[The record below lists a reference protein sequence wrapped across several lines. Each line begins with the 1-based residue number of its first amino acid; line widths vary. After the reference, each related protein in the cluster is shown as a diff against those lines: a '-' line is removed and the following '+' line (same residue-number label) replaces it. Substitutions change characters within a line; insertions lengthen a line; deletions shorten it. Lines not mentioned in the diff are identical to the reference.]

1 MKIKY
6 LLILLLNIPMILF
19 IHNYVGVDAQDMS
32 KPIAII
38 FVLTFLLLAMEF
50 IVLLAVLISYII
62 NDWNSESSWLNNS
75 IFKNKTR

>member
-19 IHNYVGVDAQDMS
+19 IHNYAGVDAQDMS

-75 IFKNKTR
+75 IFKNKRR